1 MSFRTAEPAL
11 KDVLDAIAKGDAQLP
26 DFQRGWV
33 WDDMHIKSLIASLS
47 LSYPIGAVMFL
58 EAGGVPFKPR
68 LFEGVSLQP
77 APKPKT
83 LVLDGQQRLT
93 SMYLSLRSGLPV
105 KTRTEKG
112 AEVHRVYFLDM
123 AKCLDPTE
131 DREEAVISVPDSL
144 RMTSDF
150 GRRVD
155 LDLSTSALQYQHR
168 MFPVALMFDTQCFM
182 EWKMGYAGHHE
193 NAADAMMFLMRFEQE
208 VWLRFQQFKVPAI
221 ELTQDTPREAVCQV
235 FEKVNTG
242 GVTLTV
248 FELMTATFAAS
259 EFNLRE
265 DWIARQQRLAA
276 KHDVLNVVDGT
287 AFLTAATLL
296 VSHERHLKSATPVS
310 CKRADVLRLEL
321 PDFKHLQGRVEAGF
335 KRAAELLAEEKIFDS
350 KSLPYATQLIPLA
363 CICASLADRITHH
376 GVKQKLLRWY
386 WCGVFGE
393 LYGGANETRFA
404 MDLPDVVQW
413 IEGGAEPRTVRDAS
427 FAPTRLLSLQSRL
440 AAAYKGLAALL
451 MKHGSR
457 DFVSGTPID
466 LNTYFNNAVDI
477 HHIFPRVWCENNRL
491 PRDKWNSVVNKA
503 PLPAST
509 NRFISGDA
517 PGLYLSRIER
527 NKHVSGE
534 NLDKFLASHAIPV
547 AELRADDFDGF
558 IRRRASCPLGADRR
572 RHRQGR
578 VGPGE
583 RGDRECIRRRDHLMR
598 GVTLDLTTD
607 GCLGSAWGQTVWTS
621 AYLRSCCS
629 KTARPR
635 SPTSATTMRAS
646 RIAFGLAALEPA
658 TIVSRWD

>member
-11 KDVLDAIAKGDAQLP
+11 KDVLDAIAKGETQLP

-33 WDDMHIKSLIASLS
+33 WDDLHIRSLIASLS

-68 LFEGVSLQP
+68 LFEGVELQP

-112 AEVHRVYFLDM
+112 ADIHRFYFLDM
-123 AKCLDPTE
+123 AKCLDPAA
-131 DREEAVISVPDSL
+131 DREEAVISVPASYQI
-144 RMTSDF
+144 TSDF
-150 GRRVD
+150 GRKVE
-155 LDLSTSALQYQHR
+155 LDLSTPELQYEQR
-168 MFPVALMFDTQCFM
+168 MFPIGLIFDTQGFM
-182 EWKMGYAGHHE
+182 QWKMGYATHHS

-208 VWLRFQQFKVPAI
+208 IWLRFQQFKVPAI

-248 FELMTATFAAS
+248 FELMTATFAAH

-265 DWIARQQRLAA
+265 DWDARHKRMVA
-276 KHDVLNVVDGT
+276 KHDVLNAADGT
-287 AFLTAATLL
+287 SFLTAVTLL
-296 VSHERHLKSATPVS
+296 ASYERHLLNKSAVS
-310 CKRADVLRLEL
+310 CKRADVLRLDL
-321 PDFKHLQGRVEAGF
+321 NDFKQFQGRVEEGF
-335 KRAAELLAEEKIFDS
+335 KKAVELLAEEKIFDA

-363 CICASLADRITHH
+363 TICARLSEKITQH
-376 GVKQKLLRWY
+376 GIKQKVLRWY

-393 LYGGANETRFA
+393 LYGGANETRFG
-404 MDLPDVVQW
+404 MDLPDVIQW
-413 IEGGAEPRTVRDAS
+413 IEGGSEPRTLRDAS

-466 LNTYFNNAVDI
+466 LNTYFNNAIDI
-477 HHIFPRVWCENNRL
+477 HHIFPRAWCESNKL
-491 PRDKWNSVVNKA
+491 PREKWNSVVNKA
-503 PLPAST
+503 PLAAGT

-517 PGLYLSRIER
+517 PSLYLSRIQK
-527 NKHVSGE
+527 NKQVSSD
-534 NLDKFLASHAIPV
+534 NLDDFLASHAIPIP
-547 AELRADDFDGF
+547 ELRSDDFDGF
-558 IRRRASCPLGADRR
+558 IRCRASALLQLIEGATGKAIS
-572 RHRQGR
+572 GR
-578 VGPGE
+578 E
-583 RGDRECIRRRDHLMR
+583 SEE
-598 GVTLDLTTD
+598 
-607 GCLGSAWGQTVWTS
+607 
-621 AYLRSCCS
+621 
-629 KTARPR
+629 TAK
-635 SPTSATTMRAS
+635 
-646 RIAFGLAALEPA
+646 AFGGTL
-658 TIVSRWD
+658 R

>member
-11 KDVLDAIAKGDAQLP
+11 KDVLDAIARGDTQLP

-77 APKPKT
+77 APRPKT

-93 SMYLSLRSGLPV
+93 SMYLALRSGLPV
-105 KTRTEKG
+105 KTKTEKG
-112 AEVHRVYFLDM
+112 AEVNRVYFLDM
-123 AKCLDPTE
+123 AKCLDPAE
-131 DREEAVISVPDSL
+131 DREEAVLSVPDTL
-144 RMTSDF
+144 RVTSNF
-150 GRRVD
+150 GRKVD
-155 LDLSTSALQYQHR
+155 LDLSTPVLQYELR
-168 MFPVALMFDTQCFM
+168 LFPIALMFDTQFFM
-182 EWKMGYAGHHE
+182 QWKMGYANHHG

-248 FELMTATFAAS
+248 FELMTATFAAN

-265 DWIARQQRLAA
+265 DWDARHERLTA
-276 KHDVLNVVDGT
+276 KHDVLTAIDGT
-287 AFLTAATLL
+287 SFLTAVTLL
-296 VSHERHLKSATPVS
+296 ASYERHLLNKAAVS

-321 PDFKHLQGRVEAGF
+321 SDFKQLQGRIETGF
-335 KRAAELLAEEKIFDS
+335 KKAAELLAEEKIFDS
-350 KSLPYATQLIPLA
+350 RSLPYATQLIPLST
-363 CICASLADRITHH
+363 ICARLMERISQH

-393 LYGGANETRFA
+393 LYGGANETRFG

-413 IEGGAEPRTVRDAS
+413 IDGGSEPRSVRDSS

-466 LNTYFNNAVDI
+466 LNTYFNNAIDI
-477 HHIFPRVWCENNRL
+477 HHIFPRAWCESNKL
-491 PRDKWNSVVNKA
+491 PREKWNSVVNKA
-503 PLPAST
+503 PLAAGT
-509 NRFISGDA
+509 NRFLSGDA
-517 PGLYLSRIER
+517 PSLYLSRIQK
-527 NKHVSGE
+527 NKQVSLVS
-534 NLDKFLASHAIPV
+534 LDEFLISHSIPV
-547 AELRADDFDGF
+547 AELRADDFDSF
-558 IRRRASCPLGADRR
+558 LRRRAAALLGLIEGATGKTVA
-572 RHRQGR
+572 GR
-578 VGPGE
+578 DSE
-583 RGDRECIRRRDHLMR
+583 E
-598 GVTLDLTTD
+598 
-607 GCLGSAWGQTVWTS
+607 
-621 AYLRSCCS
+621 
-629 KTARPR
+629 TAK
-635 SPTSATTMRAS
+635 
-646 RIAFGLAALEPA
+646 AFGGAL
-658 TIVSRWD
+658 T